1 MKRNCFFAVL
11 VLGLVMGAGPRS
23 ANARPDQQF
32 GCPNPDP
39 PTVVVNDVQ
48 PRNVAQS
55 FSTVITVYGTGFI
68 SNTAVDMGGVGVL
81 PTEFVDETLLRATV
95 PGSLAPGDYPIAVR
109 RLDSGECSNVFQSIR
124 VQPPPATAVVPVPT
138 NPPTPGQPVMI
149 MRNFSVNPTRVKP
162 GEEFT
167 VSVDLYNTGSRG
179 AENTLVTFAGGA
191 FVPVGNTGYLLGLV
205 HINATVTVQQRMRAP
220 DGLQS
225 GVQDVKVSIS
235 SNDFEGKNY
244 TFNASVPV
252 EIDGPQPTQVP
263 APGRP
268 QIVIEQTVM
277 EPRDPRPG
285 ETFTITMTLANRG
298 TRAAQGI
305 LVKVGSAD
313 VAVPA
318 DASNVTT
325 VRGLSVGGTVEVW
338 QPLTLGRKVEGGR
351 RNIEVAIDYADP
363 TGATYNSPQTV
374 GVDVN
379 AGTSERPQLLLQ
391 SFQIDPRPLFVGQ
404 PFTLT
409 VVIANVGGSDAE
421 RVVLAMGGEA
431 GASLKPFAPL
441 GSGNVKFIE
450 RVARGKSVTLVQQL
464 QVDGNADPAS
474 YNLENVLSYEDARA
488 NKYKESQFLS
498 LQVRRKPQFQIGFT
512 RPAGVGFVGQPLL
525 ISVDALNIGARTVN
539 ISNME
544 LSSNELEIPQATQFI
559 GPVNGGTLGTFETTV
574 IPKQTGNATLRVR
587 LNYLDEFSQPQVIE
601 QALSLEIQDAPPMM
615 PNAAPN
621 QPAPEDGTSFL
632 WRVVRGLLG
641 LGS

>member
-1 MKRNCFFAVL
+1 
-11 VLGLVMGAGPRS
+11 
-23 ANARPDQQF
+23 
-32 GCPNPDP
+32 
-39 PTVVVNDVQ
+39 VVISDVQ

-55 FSTVITVYGTGFI
+55 FSTVVTVYGAGFI
-68 SNTAVDMGGVGVL
+68 TNTVVDMGGVGVL
-81 PTEFVDETLLRATV
+81 QTEFVDETILRATI
-95 PGSLAPGDYPIAVR
+95 PSSLAPGLYTIAVR
-109 RLDSGECSNVFQSIR
+109 RLDSGDCSNVFHNIR
-124 VQPPPATAVVPVPT
+124 VQPPPATDVVPVPT

-191 FVPVGNTGYLLGLV
+191 FVPVGNNGYLLGLV

-244 TFNASVPV
+244 TFSASVPV
-252 EIDGPQPTQVP
+252 EIDGPQPTQAP

-268 QIVIEQTVM
+268 QIVIEQTIV
-277 EPRDPRPG
+277 EPRNPRPG

-313 VAVPA
+313 IAVPA
-318 DASNVTT
+318 DASNVAT

-338 QPLTLGRKVEGGR
+338 QPLTLNRKAEGGR
-351 RNIEVAIDYADP
+351 RNIEVAIDYADL

-379 AGTSERPQLLLQ
+379 AGSSERPQLLLQ
-391 SFQIDPRPLFVGQ
+391 SFQVDPRPLFVGQ

-409 VVIANVGGSDAE
+409 VVIANVGGTDAE
-421 RVVLAMGGEA
+421 RVVLALGGET
-431 GASLKPFAPL
+431 GVSLKPFAPL

-450 RVARGKSVTLVQQL
+450 RVPRGGSVTLVQQL

-474 YNLENVLSYEDARA
+474 YNLENVLNYEDARA

-512 RPAGVGFVGQPLL
+512 QPPGPGFVGQPLQ
-525 ISVDALNIGARTVN
+525 ISLDALNIGSRTVN
-539 ISNME
+539 ISTME
-544 LSSNELEIPQATQFI
+544 LSSNDLEIPQASQFI

-574 IPKQTGNATLRVR
+574 IPKQTGKATLRVK
-587 LNYLDEFSQPQVIE
+587 LNYLDEFGQPQVLE
-601 QALSLEIQDAPPMM
+601 QNLSLEIQDAPPVLPDVI
-615 PNAAPN
+615 PNA
-621 QPAPEDGTSFL
+621 PAPEDGTSFL
-632 WRVVRGLLG
+632 WRLVRGLLG

>member
-1 MKRNCFFAVL
+1 MKHYWFFVVMVMGLL
-11 VLGLVMGAGPRS
+11 VGAGPQAAS
-23 ANARPDQQF
+23 ARPAQQY

-39 PTVVVNDVQ
+39 PTVRVNDVQ

-55 FSTVITVYGTGFI
+55 FSTVITVYGVGFI
-68 SNTAVDMGGVGVL
+68 SNTVIDMGGIGVL
-81 PTEFVDETLLRATV
+81 PTEFVDETILRATV
-95 PGSLAPGDYPIAVR
+95 PGSLSPGDYTIAAR
-109 RLDSGECSNVFQSIR
+109 RLNSNECSNLFTTIR
-124 VQPPPATAVVPVPT
+124 VQPPPATAVVAVPT
-138 NPPTPGQPVMI
+138 NPPTPGQPVMV

-205 HINATVTVQQRMRAP
+205 HINATTTVQQRMRAP
-220 DGLQS
+220 ENLQS
-225 GVQDVKVSIS
+225 GVQEVKVAIS

-268 QIVIEQTVM
+268 QIVIEQLTLQ
-277 EPRDPRPG
+277 PRNPRPG
-285 ETFTITMTLANRG
+285 ETFTMTMTLANRG
-298 TRAAQGI
+298 TRNAQGI

-318 DASNVTT
+318 DASNVAT

-338 QPLTLGRKVEGGR
+338 QPLTLNRKVEGGR
-351 RNIEVAIDYADP
+351 RNMEVAIDYADP

-391 SFQIDPRPLFVGQ
+391 SFQVDPRPLFVGQ

-409 VVIANVGGSDAE
+409 VVIANVGSSDAE
-421 RVVLAMGGEA
+421 RLVLAMGGEA
-431 GASLKPFAPL
+431 GVSLKPFAPL
-441 GSGNVKFIE
+441 GSGNVKFVE
-450 RVARGKSVTLVQQL
+450 RVPRGGNVQLVQQL

-474 YNLENVLSYEDARA
+474 YNLENVLNYEDARA

-512 RPAGVGFVGQPLL
+512 KPPGFGFVGQPLP
-525 ISVDALNIGARTVN
+525 ISVDALNIGSRTVN
-539 ISNME
+539 ISTME
-544 LSSNELEIPQATQFI
+544 LSSKDLEIPQATQFI
-559 GPVNGGTLGTFETTV
+559 GPVNGGTLGSFETTV
-574 IPKQTGNATLRVR
+574 LPKQTGDAALHVR

-601 QALSLEIQDAPPMM
+601 QDLRIEVQDAPPIS
-615 PNAAPN
+615 PNAIPN
-621 QPAPEDGTSFL
+621 QPAPEDSSSFL